1 MNCPHRSRLKLSL
14 NPLMKIDHQKQNMNK
29 TSTLLCA
36 ALTALASTH
45 ALANTSTFAV
55 PDYRG
60 LPGATSGGWER
71 LTVAAG
77 QPGNIPDLPST
88 LTGATLVQTVPGA
101 IATGGGNI
109 YQGAGAAAYQVSY
122 NPGEAVGLVTFQ
134 MRTLG
139 TELDYSSVRLAYD
152 VGAGIQFLAPVGR
165 IELERAPSQGFPG
178 FNVSSRWDW
187 NLTGTG
193 ATSYR
198 IEMTATGPHQS
209 LDSAMLDSAKV
220 GVVPEPSTWA
230 LLAAGAALVAWR
242 MPARRR

>member
-1 MNCPHRSRLKLSL
+1 MRLKLSL
-14 NPLMKIDHQKQNMNK
+14 NHLMGTDHKKQNMNK
-29 TSTLLCA
+29 TSTLLGA
-36 ALTALASTH
+36 ALAALASTH
-45 ALANTSTFAV
+45 ALADTSKFAV
-55 PDYRG
+55 PEYRG
-60 LPGATSGGWER
+60 LPGANSGGWER
-71 LTVAAG
+71 LTVGFG
-77 QPGNIPDLPST
+77 QPGNVPDLPST
-88 LTGATLVQTVPGA
+88 LTGATLVQTVAGA

-139 TELDYSSVRLAYD
+139 TELDYASVRLAYD
-152 VGAGIQFLAPVGR
+152 VGAGIQFLAPAGR
-165 IELERAPSQGFPG
+165 IELERGPSQGFPG
-178 FNVSSRWDW
+178 FNVTSRWDW

-198 IEMTATGPHQS
+198 IEMSATGPHQS

-242 MPARRR
+242 LPARRR